1 MTLLE
6 RKKKTDRE
14 EKFDAIYGLYGQLMY
29 RIAYRIL
36 EDKQDAEDAVSESLE
51 KIFRNIDKIIGVD
64 CPQTRGYI
72 VTIIRNTS
80 YTVYR
85 KRKKFQRGGVEDAMR
100 LRGELCEGTLK
111 GCLDRLSERNRR
123 VIILHY
129 HYGYSMKEIGQIM
142 GVSVEAAK
150 KMCQRAKAELAELCK
165 EEALL

>member
-1 MTLLE
+1 MTLPG

-14 EKFDAIYGLYGQLMY
+14 EKFDAIYALYGQLMY

-51 KIFRNIDKIIGVD
+51 KIFRNIDKIIAID

-85 KRKKFQRGGVEDAMR
+85 KRKQYRGGAEDAMR
-100 LRGELCEGTLK
+100 LNSGMSEDTLK
-111 GCLDRLSERNRR
+111 ACLDRLSERNRR

-150 KMCQRAKAELAELCK
+150 KMCQRAKAELAKLCK
-165 EEALL
+165 EEELL